1 MTLANPFAP
10 APKIKAM
17 INIGATMDIPTGY
30 WQTGQYGQKILNG
43 GLAPFTG
50 VTRHEGQLPLSER
63 PHPRRRQRHGHR
75 RTGTGPRREGARGV
89 GSAQAPGGERSRS
102 EERRVGKECRSRW
115 SPYH

>member
-50 VTRHEGQLPLSER
+50 VTSIGNNGKSTFMHWMVLTALSR
-63 PHPRRRQRHGHR
+63 IACQSY
-75 RTGTGPRREGARGV
+75 TF
-89 GSAQAPGGERSRS
+89 GSTYDTEYSAS
-102 EERRVGKECRSRW
+102 EDRISAI
-115 SPYH
+115 